1 MDEKLKEKIIK
12 LITLKYKAK
21 AENGLLGENVKE
33 LRALKKELRNL
44 SK

>member
-12 LITLKYKAK
+12 LITLKYKAV
-21 AENGLLGENVKE
+21 NGLLGENVKE

>member
-1 MDEKLKEKIIK
+1 MDEKLKEKIRK
-12 LITLKYKAK
+12 LIALRYQAVNK
-21 AENGLLGENVKE
+21 LLGENVKE